1 MADLASGFGST
12 GPGLSLPGLGE
23 QLRLVAWLRLRSL
36 RNGLHNKNRRLD
48 LVGTIASGIFSCL
61 LVGGITIGLFVGTTL
76 LVRQHQEGYFGL
88 IFLGLLAWWQLF
100 PILLAGFAAQFSFRS
115 LLRFPMRFSAFYLL
129 GLAYG
134 FADAAALAAL
144 VWMLT
149 MVVATTLAAPALA
162 PVMLLACLLFAV
174 LNVSIERLVGAWLE
188 KLLAKRRAREVIF
201 TVFILS
207 MVSLQFLNPL
217 LQKHGRAV
225 KGLVEH
231 AWPYLWIL
239 PSSFA
244 GDFVARAGQG
254 QWGAAAIRLAGLL
267 GYLAIVSLALWQRYA
282 RLYAGEDVSE
292 GVAPATREKPAT
304 RRKTDD
310 RDSLAFLP
318 PQILA
323 VFRKETLYLKRN
335 TFLFFS
341 LVIPPLMIF
350 FFSMQFAGEHP
361 GAFKRG
367 LSPDLFFPGMMAYLV
382 LILIAPSYNSFAH
395 EGRGIQTYFTSPVKF
410 REILMAKNLMTV
422 AIVFAEL
429 TFCVL
434 LVGLRVGWPSTPVL
448 LATLTAMVFSV
459 VGQLTIAN
467 WSSISFPKKMEF
479 GRMQGQRNSGM
490 SVFLMLGVQLVLGG
504 ISAVILFSGRWT
516 GRPWLPAEIFA
527 FLAATTLAG
536 YFSSLDA
543 LTALAEKKKEVLLEV
558 LCR

>member
-1 MADLASGFGST
+1 MADLAPGLGSA

-48 LVGTIASGIFSCL
+48 LFGTIVSGLFSSL
-61 LVGGITIGLFVGTTL
+61 LVVGVMIALFVGTTYL
-76 LVRQHQEGYFGL
+76 LREQQEGYFGL
-88 IFLGLLAWWQLF
+88 IFLGLLIWWQLF
-100 PILLAGFAAQFSFRS
+100 PILLAGFAPQFSFRS

-134 FADAAALAAL
+134 FADAAALAA
-144 VWMLT
+144 VAWMLT
-149 MVVATTLAAPALA
+149 MVAATLLAAPALA
-162 PVMLLACLLFAV
+162 PAMLLACLLFAA
-174 LNVSIERLVGAWLE
+174 LNVTIERLVGAWLE
-188 KLLAKRRAREVIF
+188 KLLSKRRSREVIF
-201 TVFILS
+201 TLFILS
-207 MVSLQFLNPL
+207 MVSLQLLNPL
-217 LQKHGRAV
+217 LQKHGPAV
-225 KGLVEH
+225 KALAERVL
-231 AWPYLWIL
+231 PYLWVL

-244 GDFVARAGQG
+244 GDFVARASRGQSG
-254 QWGAAAIRLAGLL
+254 GAAIRLAGLG
-267 GYLAIVSLALWQRYA
+267 GYVAAASLLLWRRYA
-282 RLYAGEDVSE
+282 RLYAGEEWSE
-292 GVAPATREKPAT
+292 GVAPAAAEKPAAQG
-304 RRKTDD
+304 RADD
-310 RDSLAFLP
+310 RESLSFLP

-323 VFRKETLYLKRN
+323 VFRKEILYLKRN

-341 LVIPPLMIF
+341 LIIPPLMIF
-350 FFSMQFAGEHP
+350 FFSMQLAEHP
-361 GAFKRG
+361 GAFKKG

-382 LILIAPSYNSFAH
+382 LILIAPAYNSFAH
-395 EGRGIQTYFTSPVKF
+395 ESRGIQTYFTSPVRF
-410 REILMAKNLMTV
+410 REILMAKNLVTV
-422 AIVFAEL
+422 AIMLVEL

-434 LVGLRVGWPSTPVL
+434 LVGLRAGWPTTPVL
-448 LATLTAMVFSV
+448 LATLAAVAFSV

-504 ISAVILFSGRWT
+504 ISAAILLSGRWT
-516 GRPWLPAEIFA
+516 GRPWLPAEVFA

-543 LTALAEKKKEVLLEV
+543 LSALAEKKKEVLLEV